1 MSLASRLQELKPE
14 PAKVLTLDIE
24 TAPAQ
29 CFVWSLKPDYISPN
43 QIIEPSRVLC
53 FAAKWLHEKRVQFF
67 DERDGRQAMVE
78 AAWQL
83 LDQADVVVGYN
94 HVRFDIP
101 HLHREMVELGYGPP
115 SPSLDVDLLT
125 EVRKHFRFMSNKL
138 GAVLDSLGL
147 DAKEDP
153 GGFDTWKGV
162 LAGDQQAWER
172 MAHYCRMDVQVTED
186 LLTYLQPWL
195 RLPHAGLFTGDLSGC
210 YSCGARTL
218 TPHGIARTK
227 TAAYLRLACECGAYN
242 RVMADGTTR
251 RA

>member
-1 MSLASRLQELKPE
+1 MSLASRLQDLKPE

-24 TAPAQ
+24 TAPGTAYIWQ
-29 CFVWSLKPDYISPN
+29 LRTDYVPVSQVITQP
-43 QIIEPSRVLC
+43 RVLC
-53 FAAKWLHEKRVQFF
+53 FAAKWLHEKRVLFF
-67 DERDGRQAMVE
+67 DERNGRQAMVE

-115 SPSLDVDLLT
+115 SPWVDVDLLT

-138 GAVLDSLGL
+138 GAVLNTLGL
-147 DAKEDP
+147 PAKEDP

-162 LAGDQQAWER
+162 LAGDEKAWKR

-195 RLPHAGLFTGDLSGC
+195 RLPHAGLFTGDLEGC

-242 RVMADGTTR
+242 RVMTDGTTR